1 MPSIPT
7 LLSLSTSF
15 IFHFLIQYTSNT
27 CILST
32 TSFLNLM
39 KGKASLPS
47 SYYVS
52 ENKVMNQ
59 ACFHQRTKDPLA
71 VVQAFQRPKGRNARL
86 VCIIQFIAME
96 SIGFHI
102 SIFSRHISNYK
113 KKILNVKTVGYVS
126 IERLPSHL
134 SAACITECWPT
145 QFPKLRYLLAKLS
158 SA

>member
-134 SAACITECWPT
+134 SAACITEC
-145 QFPKLRYLLAKLS
+145 
-158 SA
+158 